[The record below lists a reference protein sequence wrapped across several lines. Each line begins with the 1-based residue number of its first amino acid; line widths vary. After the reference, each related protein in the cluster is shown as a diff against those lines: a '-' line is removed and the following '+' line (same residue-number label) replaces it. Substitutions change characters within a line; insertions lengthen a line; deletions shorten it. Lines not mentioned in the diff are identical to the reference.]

1 VRIFESFSI
10 GNGHLPVFV
19 FVEKGRLLQ
28 EMAFINIKEPGAV
41 EQRIQA
47 VAEPL
52 IDSLGLELVHIEC
65 VVHNRQKFV
74 RIYID
79 KSKGVAL
86 DDCVAVSRELGDLI
100 DIHIEDIGPYRLEVS
115 SPGPNRPLKTKAD
128 FIRFQGERI
137 KIETH
142 EVIDGRKKF
151 TGILEK
157 TNEDSV
163 TIAVDGM
170 SFDISGTNIMRAI
183 LAGQ

>member
-1 VRIFESFSI
+1 M
-10 GNGHLPVFV
+10 G
-19 FVEKGRLLQ
+19 
-28 EMAFINIKEPGAV
+28 FINSKKNGAV
-41 EQRIQA
+41 EQQIQD
-47 VAEPL
+47 VAAPL
-52 IDSLGLELVHIEC
+52 IDSMGLELVHIEC

-74 RIYID
+74 RIYMD
-79 KSKGVAL
+79 KPNGVRL

-128 FIRFQGERI
+128 FIRFQGERV

-142 EVIDGRKKF
+142 DVVEGRRKF

-157 TNEDSV
+157 TNDDSV
-163 TIAVDGM
+163 TIAVDGK
-170 SFDISGTNIMRAI
+170 SFDVSGANIMRAI

>member
-1 VRIFESFSI
+1 
-10 GNGHLPVFV
+10 
-19 FVEKGRLLQ
+19 VEKGRLLQ
-28 EMAFINIKEPGAV
+28 GMTFINSKNNGAV
-41 EQRIQA
+41 EQQIQA

-52 IDSLGLELVHIEC
+52 IDSMGLELVHIEC

-74 RIYID
+74 RIYMD
-79 KSKGVAL
+79 KPNGVGL

-142 EVIDGRKKF
+142 DVVEGRRKF

-157 TNEDSV
+157 TNDDSV
-163 TIAVDGM
+163 TIAVDGK
-170 SFDISGTNIMRAI
+170 SFDVSGANIMRAI

>member
-1 VRIFESFSI
+1 MRIFERFSI

-28 EMAFINIKEPGAV
+28 DMAFINIKEPGVV
-41 EQRIQA
+41 EQQIHA

-52 IDSLGLELVHIEC
+52 IDSLGMELVHIEC

-74 RIYID
+74 RIYMD
-79 KSKGVAL
+79 KPKGVGL

-100 DIHIEDIGPYRLEVS
+100 DIHIEGIGPYRLEVS

-142 EVIDGRKKF
+142 EVMEGRKKF

-157 TNEDSV
+157 TNDDSV
-163 TIAVDGM
+163 TIAVDGK
-170 SFDISGTNIMRAI
+170 SLDISGTNIMRAI

>member
-1 VRIFESFSI
+1 
-10 GNGHLPVFV
+10 
-19 FVEKGRLLQ
+19 
-28 EMAFINIKEPGAV
+28 MAFINSKKTGAV
-41 EQRIQA
+41 EQQIQA

-52 IDSLGLELVHIEC
+52 IDSMGLALVHIEC

-74 RIYID
+74 RIYMD
-79 KSKGVAL
+79 KPNGVGL

-142 EVIDGRKKF
+142 DVVEGRKKI

-157 TNEDSV
+157 TNDDSV
-163 TIAVDGM
+163 TIAVDGK
-170 SFDISGTNIMRAI
+170 SFDVSGSNIMRAI

>member
-1 VRIFESFSI
+1 
-10 GNGHLPVFV
+10 
-19 FVEKGRLLQ
+19 
-28 EMAFINIKEPGAV
+28 MAFINIKEFGAV
-41 EQRIQA
+41 EQQIQA
-47 VAEPL
+47 VAQPL
-52 IDSLGLELVHIEC
+52 IESLGLELVHIEC

-74 RIYID
+74 RIYMD
-79 KSKGVAL
+79 KPKGVGL

-115 SPGPNRPLKTKAD
+115 SPGPNRPLKTRAD

-142 EVIDGRKKF
+142 EIIEGRKKF

-157 TNEDSV
+157 TNDDSV
-163 TIAVDGM
+163 TIAVDGR
-170 SFDISGTNIMRAI
+170 SFDIAGSNISRAN

>member
-1 VRIFESFSI
+1 
-10 GNGHLPVFV
+10 
-19 FVEKGRLLQ
+19 VEKGRLLQ
-28 EMAFINIKEPGAV
+28 GMAFINSKKPGAV
-41 EQRIQA
+41 EQQIQA

-52 IDSLGLELVHIEC
+52 IDSMGLALVHVEC

-74 RIYID
+74 RIYMD
-79 KSKGVAL
+79 KPNGVGL
-86 DDCVAVSRELGDLI
+86 EDCVAVSRELGDLI

-142 EVIDGRKKF
+142 DVVEGRRKF

-157 TNEDSV
+157 TNDDSV
-163 TIAVDGM
+163 TIAVDGK
-170 SFDISGTNIMRAI
+170 SFDVSGSNIMRAI

>member
-1 VRIFESFSI
+1 MRIFEYVSI

-19 FVEKGRLLQ
+19 FVEKGQLLQ
-28 EMAFINIKEPGAV
+28 RMAFINIKEPGAV
-41 EQRIQA
+41 EQQVQA
-47 VAEPL
+47 VAAPL
-52 IDSLGLELVHIEC
+52 IESLGMALVHIEC
-65 VVHNRQKFV
+65 VVHNRQKFL
-74 RIYID
+74 RIYMD
-79 KSKGVAL
+79 KPEGVGL

-115 SPGPNRPLKTKAD
+115 SPGPNRPLKKKAD

-142 EVIDGRKKF
+142 EAMEGKRKF

-157 TNEDSV
+157 INDDSV
-163 TIAVDGM
+163 IIAVDGR
-170 SFDISGTNIMRAI
+170 SFDIAGTNIMRAI

>member
-1 VRIFESFSI
+1 MSI
-10 GNGHLPVFV
+10 RNGHLPVFV

-28 EMAFINIKEPGAV
+28 NMAFINIKEPGIV
-41 EQRIQA
+41 ELQIQA
-47 VAEPL
+47 VADPL
-52 IDSLGLELVHIEC
+52 IDSLGMELVHIEC

-79 KSKGVAL
+79 KPGGVGL

-100 DIHIEDIGPYRLEVS
+100 DIHIDDIGPYRLEVS
-115 SPGPNRPLKTKAD
+115 SPGPNRPLKKKAD

-137 KIETH
+137 KIETR
-142 EVIDGRKKF
+142 EVMEGRKKF

-157 TNEDSV
+157 TNDDSV
-163 TIAVDGM
+163 TIAVDGR
-170 SFDISGTNIMRAI
+170 SFDIAAADIVRAI

>member
-1 VRIFESFSI
+1 
-10 GNGHLPVFV
+10 
-19 FVEKGRLLQ
+19 
-28 EMAFINIKEPGAV
+28 MAFINNKEPSTV
-41 EQRIQA
+41 EQQIQA
-47 VAEPL
+47 VVQPL
-52 IDSLGLELVHIEC
+52 VDSLGLELVHIESI
-65 VVHNRQKFV
+65 VHNRQKFV

-79 KSKGVAL
+79 NSKGVGL

-100 DIHIEDIGPYRLEVS
+100 DIHVEDIGSYRLEVS

-142 EVIDGRKKF
+142 EVLEGRRKF

-157 TNEDSV
+157 INDDSV
-163 TIAVDGM
+163 TIAVDGK
-170 SFDISGTNIMRAI
+170 SFDISGSNIMRAI

>member
-1 VRIFESFSI
+1 
-10 GNGHLPVFV
+10 
-19 FVEKGRLLQ
+19 
-28 EMAFINIKEPGAV
+28 MAFINIKESGVV
-41 EQRIQA
+41 EQQIQT
-47 VAEPL
+47 VADPL
-52 IDSLGLELVHIEC
+52 IDSLGLQLVHIEC

-79 KSKGVAL
+79 KPNGVGL

-100 DIHIEDIGPYRLEVS
+100 DIHIEDIGSYRLEVS

-128 FIRFQGERI
+128 FIRFQGDRI

-142 EVIDGRKKF
+142 EVVEGRRKF

-157 TNEDSV
+157 TNDDSV
-163 TIAVDGM
+163 TITVDGK

>member
-1 VRIFESFSI
+1 
-10 GNGHLPVFV
+10 
-19 FVEKGRLLQ
+19 VEKGRLLQ
-28 EMAFINIKEPGAV
+28 GMAFINSKKLGAV

-52 IDSLGLELVHIEC
+52 IDSLGLELVRIEC
-65 VVHNRQKFV
+65 VVRNRQKNV
-74 RIYID
+74 RIYMD
-79 KSKGVAL
+79 KPSGVGL

-142 EVIDGRKKF
+142 EVVEGKRKF

-157 TNEDSV
+157 TNDDSV
-163 TIAVDGM
+163 TIAVDGK
-170 SFDISGTNIMRAI
+170 SFDVSGTNIMRAI

>member
-1 VRIFESFSI
+1 
-10 GNGHLPVFV
+10 
-19 FVEKGRLLQ
+19 
-28 EMAFINIKEPGAV
+28 MTFINSKNNGAV
-41 EQRIQA
+41 EQQIQA

-52 IDSLGLELVHIEC
+52 IDSMGLELVHIEC

-74 RIYID
+74 RIYMD
-79 KSKGVAL
+79 KPNGVGL

-142 EVIDGRKKF
+142 DVVEGRRKF

-157 TNEDSV
+157 TNDDSV
-163 TIAVDGM
+163 TIAVDGK
-170 SFDISGTNIMRAI
+170 SFDVSGANIMRAI

>member
-1 VRIFESFSI
+1 
-10 GNGHLPVFV
+10 
-19 FVEKGRLLQ
+19 
-28 EMAFINIKEPGAV
+28 MAFINSKKTGVV

-52 IDSLGLELVHIEC
+52 IDSMGLALVHIEC

-74 RIYID
+74 RIYMD
-79 KSKGVAL
+79 KPNGVGL

-128 FIRFQGERI
+128 FIRFQGEKI

-142 EVIDGRKKF
+142 DVVEGRRKF

-157 TNEDSV
+157 TNDDSV
-163 TIAVDGM
+163 TIAVDGK
-170 SFDISGTNIMRAI
+170 SFDVSGSNIMRAI

>member
-1 VRIFESFSI
+1 
-10 GNGHLPVFV
+10 
-19 FVEKGRLLQ
+19 VEKGRLLQ
-28 EMAFINIKEPGAV
+28 GMAFINSKKTGVV

-52 IDSLGLELVHIEC
+52 IDSMGLALVHIEC

-74 RIYID
+74 RIYMD
-79 KSKGVAL
+79 KPNGVGL

-128 FIRFQGERI
+128 FIRFQGEKI

-142 EVIDGRKKF
+142 DVVEGRRKF

-157 TNEDSV
+157 TNDDSV
-163 TIAVDGM
+163 TIAVDGK
-170 SFDISGTNIMRAI
+170 SFDVSGSNIMRAI

>member
-1 VRIFESFSI
+1 
-10 GNGHLPVFV
+10 
-19 FVEKGRLLQ
+19 
-28 EMAFINIKEPGAV
+28 M
-41 EQRIQA
+41 
-47 VAEPL
+47 
-52 IDSLGLELVHIEC
+52 
-65 VVHNRQKFV
+65 
-74 RIYID
+74 
-79 KSKGVAL
+79 
-86 DDCVAVSRELGDLI
+86 
-100 DIHIEDIGPYRLEVS
+100 
-115 SPGPNRPLKTKAD
+115 KTKAD

>member
-1 VRIFESFSI
+1 
-10 GNGHLPVFV
+10 
-19 FVEKGRLLQ
+19 
-28 EMAFINIKEPGAV
+28 MAFINSKKLGAV
-41 EQRIQA
+41 EQQIQA

-52 IDSLGLELVHIEC
+52 IDSLGAELVHIEC
-65 VVHNRQKFV
+65 VVRNRQKFV
-74 RIYID
+74 RIYMD
-79 KSKGVAL
+79 KPNGVGL

-100 DIHIEDIGPYRLEVS
+100 DIHIAHIGPYRLEVS

-142 EVIDGRKKF
+142 EVVEERKKF

-157 TNEDSV
+157 TNDDSV
-163 TIAVDGM
+163 TIAVDGQ
-170 SFDISGTNIMRAI
+170 SFDVSGTNIMRAI

>member
-1 VRIFESFSI
+1 
-10 GNGHLPVFV
+10 
-19 FVEKGRLLQ
+19 VEKGRLLQ
-28 EMAFINIKEPGAV
+28 GMAFINSKKPGAV
-41 EQRIQA
+41 EQQIQA

-52 IDSLGLELVHIEC
+52 IDSMGLALVHIEC

-74 RIYID
+74 RIYMD
-79 KSKGVAL
+79 KPNGVGL
-86 DDCVAVSRELGDLI
+86 EDCVAVSRELGDLI

-142 EVIDGRKKF
+142 DVVEGRRKF

-157 TNEDSV
+157 TNDDSV
-163 TIAVDGM
+163 TIAVDGK
-170 SFDISGTNIMRAI
+170 SFDVSGSNIMRAI

>member
-1 VRIFESFSI
+1 MSVIGI

-19 FVEKGRLLQ
+19 FVEKGLLLQ
-28 EMAFINIKEPGAV
+28 DMAFINIKKSGVV
-41 EQRIQA
+41 EQQIQA

-74 RIYID
+74 RIYMD
-79 KSKGVAL
+79 KPGGVGL
-86 DDCVAVSRELGDLI
+86 DDCTAVSRELGDLI
-100 DIHIEDIGPYRLEVS
+100 DIHISNIGPYRLEVS
-115 SPGPNRPLKTKAD
+115 SPGSNRPLKTKAD

-142 EVIDGRKKF
+142 EVMEGRKKI

-157 TNEDSV
+157 TNDDSV
-163 TIAVDGM
+163 TIAVDGK

>member
-1 VRIFESFSI
+1 MRVFERFSI

-28 EMAFINIKEPGAV
+28 DMAFINIKKPGVV
-41 EQRIQA
+41 EQQIQA

-52 IDSLGLELVHIEC
+52 IDSLGMELVHIEC

-74 RIYID
+74 RIYMD
-79 KSKGVAL
+79 KPNGVGL

-142 EVIDGRKKF
+142 EVMEGRKKF

-157 TNEDSV
+157 TNDDSV
-163 TIAVDGM
+163 TIAVDGK
-170 SFDISGTNIMRAI
+170 SLDISGTNIMRAI

>member
-1 VRIFESFSI
+1 MFWYRERASARFCICGKRTI
-10 GNGHLPVFV
+10 AAG
-19 FVEKGRLLQ
+19 
-28 EMAFINIKEPGAV
+28 MAFINIKESGVV
-41 EQRIQA
+41 EQQIQT
-47 VAEPL
+47 VADPL
-52 IDSLGLELVHIEC
+52 IDSLGLQLVHIEC

-79 KSKGVAL
+79 KPNGVGL
-86 DDCVAVSRELGDLI
+86 DDCVAVSREIGDLI

-115 SPGPNRPLKTKAD
+115 SPGLNRPLKTKAD

-142 EVIDGRKKF
+142 EVVEGRRKF

-157 TNEDSV
+157 TNDDSV
-163 TIAVDGM
+163 TITVDGK

>member
-1 VRIFESFSI
+1 
-10 GNGHLPVFV
+10 
-19 FVEKGRLLQ
+19 
-28 EMAFINIKEPGAV
+28 MAFINIKEPGVV
-41 EQRIQA
+41 EQQIQA

-74 RIYID
+74 RIYMD
-79 KSKGVAL
+79 KPKGGVGL

-142 EVIDGRKKF
+142 EVMEGRRKF

-157 TNEDSV
+157 INDDSV
-163 TIAVDGM
+163 TIAVDGK

>member
-1 VRIFESFSI
+1 
-10 GNGHLPVFV
+10 
-19 FVEKGRLLQ
+19 
-28 EMAFINIKEPGAV
+28 MAFINIKESGVV
-41 EQRIQA
+41 EQQIQS
-47 VAEPL
+47 VADPL
-52 IDSLGLELVHIEC
+52 IDSLGLQLVHIEC

-79 KSKGVAL
+79 KPNGVGL

-100 DIHIEDIGPYRLEVS
+100 DIHIEDIGSYRLEVS

-128 FIRFQGERI
+128 FIRFQGDRI

-142 EVIDGRKKF
+142 EVVEGRRKF

-157 TNEDSV
+157 TNDDSV
-163 TIAVDGM
+163 TITVDGK